1 VFWRKNLGWG
11 KESIVKF
18 LKLHYNMLPKSKLE
32 DIDERNSQYGNIR
45 SAIAEAEAEFPALA
59 ESTTSFY

>member
-1 VFWRKNLGWG
+1 
-11 KESIVKF
+11 
-18 LKLHYNMLPKSKLE
+18 MLPKSKLE